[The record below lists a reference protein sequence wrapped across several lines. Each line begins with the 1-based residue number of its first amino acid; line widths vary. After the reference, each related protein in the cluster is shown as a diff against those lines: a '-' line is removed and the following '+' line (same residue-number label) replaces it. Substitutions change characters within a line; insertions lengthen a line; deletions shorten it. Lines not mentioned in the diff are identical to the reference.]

1 MKSDRSLRITLFSP
15 ALSAGG
21 AERVLSLLANALA
34 AEGHDITLITLADS
48 ATDFFSVAPEIR
60 RVGLAAQS
68 MSGGLLDALRNN
80 TRRIRQLRSALH
92 DSNPEVLIAFCD
104 QANVLA
110 LLASRGLPCRVIVSE
125 RTDPSRHDI
134 GRLWSGLRRFVYPWA
149 DTVVVQT
156 EAVADW
162 LRRQIPRARVT
173 VIPNPVLPPPVTKQ
187 VDSALSRS
195 PVIIGMGRLSHE
207 KGFDRLLSAFAAVS
221 PGFPDWRLDLLGDG
235 PLREALQREAEQLGI
250 AERVSF
256 LGNVAEPAG
265 HLAAADLF
273 VLPSR
278 YEGFPNAL
286 LEAMAAGLPVLAF
299 DCPSGPGAIIRPNV
313 DGVLVPADDVPA
325 LQEQMAKLMADAG
338 ERQRLGRAAIE
349 VLDRFG
355 LPNLL
360 KQWINL
366 MNENAG

>member
-1 MKSDRSLRITLFSP
+1 MKTDRPLRITLFSP

-34 AEGHDITLITLADS
+34 AEGHGITLITLADR
-48 ATDFFSVAPEIR
+48 ATDFFPIDPAIQ

-80 TRRIRQLRSALH
+80 IGRIRQLRSALRG
-92 DSNPEVLIAFCD
+92 SNPEVLIAFCD

-125 RTDPSRHDI
+125 RTDPSRHVI

-156 EAVADW
+156 EAVAAW
-162 LRRQIPRARVT
+162 LRREIPRAHIA
-173 VIPNPVLPPPVTKQ
+173 VIPNPVLPPSVTKPTN
-187 VDSALSRS
+187 SPESEP
-195 PVIIGMGRLSHE
+195 PVIIGMGRLSQE
-207 KGFDRLLSAFAAVS
+207 KGFDRLLAAFAAVS
-221 PGFPDWRLDLLGDG
+221 TAFPNWRLHLLGDG
-235 PLREALQREAEQLGI
+235 PLRAALQTEAERLGI
-250 AERVSF
+250 AARVSF
-256 LGNVAEPAG
+256 LGNITEPAG

-299 DCPSGPGAIIRPNV
+299 DCPSGPAAIIRPGV
-313 DGVLVPADDVPA
+313 DGVLIQADDVPV
-325 LQEQMAKLMADAG
+325 LQEQMARLMADTG
-338 ERQRLGRAAIE
+338 ERQRLGRAAVE

-355 LPNLL
+355 MPALL
-360 KQWINL
+360 QQWINL
-366 MNENAG
+366 MNASAG

>member
-1 MKSDRSLRITLFSP
+1 MKTDRSLRITLFSP

-34 AEGHDITLITLADS
+34 AEGHVITLITLADR
-48 ATDFFSVAPEIR
+48 ARDFFPIDPAIH
-60 RVGLAAQS
+60 RVGLAVQS

-80 TRRIRQLRSALH
+80 IGRIRRLRSALRGS
-92 DSNPEVLIAFCD
+92 DPEVLIAFCD

-134 GRLWSGLRRFVYPWA
+134 GRLWSSLRRLVYPWA

-156 EAVADW
+156 DAVAAW
-162 LRRQIPRARVT
+162 LCREIPRARVT
-173 VIPNPVLPPPVTKQ
+173 VIPNPVLPPSVTKPAN
-187 VDSALSRS
+187 SAQSTP

-207 KGFDRLLSAFAAVS
+207 KGFDRLLGAFATVS
-221 PGFPDWRLDLLGDG
+221 PTFPNWRLQLLGDG
-235 PLREALQREAEQLGI
+235 PLREALQSEAERLGI
-250 AERVSF
+250 AARVSF

-265 HLAAADLF
+265 HLAAAELF

-299 DCPSGPGAIIRPNV
+299 DCPSGPAAIIRPNV

-366 MNENAG
+366 MNESAG

>member
-1 MKSDRSLRITLFSP
+1 MKTDRSLRITLFSP

-34 AEGHDITLITLADS
+34 AEGHVITLITLADC
-48 ATDFFSVAPEIR
+48 ATDFFPIDPAIH

-68 MSGGLLDALRNN
+68 LSGGLLDALCNN
-80 TRRIRQLRSALH
+80 IGRIWRLRSALR
-92 DSNPEVLIAFCD
+92 DSDPEALIAFCD

-125 RTDPSRHDI
+125 RTDPSLHDI
-134 GRLWSGLRRFVYPWA
+134 GRLWSGLRRLVYPWA

-156 EAVADW
+156 EAVAAW
-162 LRRQIPRARVT
+162 LRREIPRARVA
-173 VIPNPVLPPPVTKQ
+173 VIPNPVLPPSVTKNA
-187 VDSALSRS
+187 DSAQSRS

-207 KGFDRLLSAFAAVS
+207 KGLDRLLQAFAAVS
-221 PGFPDWRLDLLGDG
+221 PAFPNWRLHLLGDG
-235 PLREALQREAEQLGI
+235 PLREALQTEAERLGI
-250 AERVSF
+250 AARVTF
-256 LGNVAEPAG
+256 PGNIAEPAG

-299 DCPSGPGAIIRPNV
+299 DCPSGPAAIIRQNV

-325 LQEQMAKLMADAG
+325 LKEQMARLMADAG
-338 ERQRLGRAAIE
+338 ERQRLGGAAVEI
-349 VLDRFG
+349 LDRFG
-355 LPNLL
+355 MPALL
-360 KQWINL
+360 QQWIDL
-366 MNENAG
+366 MNASAG